1 MPFKDNREQ
10 RECDSRPCFHCCED
24 ILQICLE
31 AVRNACI
38 HSQSPTVT
46 VDLYVERAFM
56 SDIKDEGIGFDSLTK
71 LFKRPAHFG
80 LAGMRERAAKIHGS
94 LAIESSAQVG
104 TLVRLTIPGKY
115 VYGPSRP
122 IVWLHSI
129 QRSLWR

>member
-71 LFKRPAHFG
+71 LFKRLP
-80 LAGMRERAAKIHGS
+80 
-94 LAIESSAQVG
+94 
-104 TLVRLTIPGKY
+104 TLD
-115 VYGPSRP
+115 
-122 IVWLHSI
+122 
-129 QRSLWR
+129 